1 MTLCFSYFSVDLS
14 STAKTTPYISPVTT
28 ATGFTEPT
36 KSSEVWARY
45 SLHYQRLFC
54 SVCSFEA
61 VDEFVVA
68 VSRNVF
74 RFTNE
79 DSSCSAKRNTN
90 WTSVGFLHPQAGSYC
105 KRCGT
110 RVFPSTER
118 FKMSQ
123 GEVCRGYGINNYSAR
138 PLAYVSPARVALK
151 AVYFP
156 AGKETLKAKSS
167 YHKYSKMKQAQ
178 DLCLSRAFFSGS
190 H

>member
-14 STAKTTPYISPVTT
+14 SMAKTTPYISPTV
-28 ATGFTEPT
+28 FTEPT

-54 SVCSFEA
+54 FVCSFEA

-68 VSRNVF
+68 VSGNVF

-79 DSSCSAKRNTN
+79 DSSCGAKRNTN
-90 WTSVGFLHPQAGSYC
+90 WTSVGFLRPQAGSYC

-123 GEVCRGYGINNYSAR
+123 GEVCRGYGTSNYNAR
-138 PLAYVSPARVALK
+138 PLAYVRRQLAL
-151 AVYFP
+151 
-156 AGKETLKAKSS
+156 L
-167 YHKYSKMKQAQ
+167 
-178 DLCLSRAFFSGS
+178 
-190 H
+190 

>member
-1 MTLCFSYFSVDLS
+1 M
-14 STAKTTPYISPVTT
+14 
-28 ATGFTEPT
+28 
-36 KSSEVWARY
+36 
-45 SLHYQRLFC
+45 
-54 SVCSFEA
+54 
-61 VDEFVVA
+61 
-68 VSRNVF
+68 
-74 RFTNE
+74 
-79 DSSCSAKRNTN
+79 
-90 WTSVGFLHPQAGSYC
+90 GFLRPQAGSYC

>member
-14 STAKTTPYISPVTT
+14 SMAKTTPYISPVTT
-28 ATGFTEPT
+28 ATVFTEPT

-90 WTSVGFLHPQAGSYC
+90 WTSVGFFARKQVLIVSAVGHAFFLPQ
-105 KRCGT
+105 KDLRW
-110 RVFPSTER
+110 VKER
-118 FKMSQ
+118 FAGGMALAIT
-123 GEVCRGYGINNYSAR
+123 VLD
-138 PLAYVSPARVALK
+138 PLHTSRQLAL
-151 AVYFP
+151 
-156 AGKETLKAKSS
+156 L
-167 YHKYSKMKQAQ
+167 
-178 DLCLSRAFFSGS
+178 
-190 H
+190 